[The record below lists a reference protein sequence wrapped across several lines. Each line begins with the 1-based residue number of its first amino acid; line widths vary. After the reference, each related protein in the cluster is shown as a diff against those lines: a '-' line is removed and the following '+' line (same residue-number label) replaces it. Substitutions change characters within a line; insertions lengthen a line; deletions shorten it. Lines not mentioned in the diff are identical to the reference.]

1 MSQSDCC
8 NSSKLAVYSVAIV
21 GTFLIGYGLVRKM
34 DADLRP
40 PVVTAE
46 RTIDR
51 QKILQEL
58 HSSAVDQLEH
68 YGWVDQ
74 TRGITRLP
82 IARATEMQLKLGTSA
97 AIRSNLLARLEKATV
112 PIAKAPEKPS
122 QFE

>member
-1 MSQSDCC
+1 MSKSDCC
-8 NSSKLAVYSVAIV
+8 NSSKVVVYTIAIV
-21 GTFLIGYGLVRKM
+21 GTFLIGYGFVRKM

-40 PVVTAE
+40 PAITAD
-46 RTIDR
+46 RTVER
-51 QKILQEL
+51 QKTIQEL
-58 HSSAVDQLEH
+58 RSSAVDQLEH

-82 IARATEMQLKLGTSA
+82 IVRATEMQLKLGTSVA
-97 AIRSNLLARLEKATV
+97 VRSNLLARLEKATV